1 MMNRA
6 NRSAQARLLLDHVGN
21 DATLVNARINL
32 DENGIPACVDTEERE
47 GTLILSPCAR
57 AVLERTL
64 SDEQDEV

>member
-1 MMNRA
+1 MKD

-32 DENGIPACVDTEERE
+32 DENGIPACVDVEEQE

-57 AVLERTL
+57 RMLEESL
-64 SDEQDEV
+64 VDED